1 MYFGNQ
7 QLPRLEFNNT
17 SLSTT
22 DTHKHFGVTL
32 GNDLKWHTH
41 INNILT
47 SASKLLGITRKL
59 NCSVRRKTLQIY
71 DSFLRPI
78 LEYSSVVWDNCTQY
92 EKDRL
97 EKVQIEAARIV
108 TGTTRSITLNNLYK
122 EIGWLTLEDRRK
134 YQKLVLTFK
143 IRNNMVPDYLSTLF
157 PRQVRESVQ
166 YNLRYQN
173 DFALI
178 YNH

>member
-1 MYFGNQ
+1 LYFGNQ

-17 SLSTT
+17 ILSTT
-22 DTHKHFGVTL
+22 DTHKHLGVTL

-47 SASKLLGITRKL
+47 SASKLLGIMRKL
-59 NCSVRRKTLQIY
+59 KCSVRRKTLNQIY
-71 DSFLRPI
+71 VSFLRPI

-108 TGTTRSITLNNLYK
+108 TGTTRSITLNNLY
-122 EIGWLTLEDRRK
+122 
-134 YQKLVLTFK
+134 LV
-143 IRNNMVPDYLSTLF
+143 N
-157 PRQVRESVQ
+157 
-166 YNLRYQN
+166 
-173 DFALI
+173 A
-178 YNH
+178 